1 VKIQDFFQENQQN
14 IASLLDEEE
23 LNKILIKVTQKL
35 SIDQQS
41 RDSKIKK
48 LQEYIKLALLIVDE
62 KSYPFE
68 GAANAMIPLV
78 TNAVLNFA
86 CTAYPPLVQDD
97 QIVKFKVIGNDD
109 GIDWIGADNKPV
121 IDEITKQPKKQNAG
135 AKAAKGKRMA
145 TMMNYQVNE
154 EMPWYKTDLFQYL
167 IVLGTI
173 GTIYKKVFYNSV
185 DDAIIAKF
193 MMPDKLIINENV
205 SSLKNAVIT
214 EILDLSSTEV
224 MENIRNGIFID
235 YDFDWEKEST
245 QIDSVELINPEKEN
259 ELQKQDFRFIN
270 QYTYLDLDNDGFPEP
285 YIITVDLQI
294 SKIVRIIPDY
304 DEENIQYV
312 NNKVSKIERN
322 ETFIDY
328 ILIPSADGGHLGLGF
343 GHLLCNLSNIT
354 NSTVNQM
361 LDAGHLAN
369 KGGGLIG
376 KSLNVRG
383 GRFSMSLGEWKMV
396 DSFGGNIRD
405 SIVPLPVP
413 EVSPTLFSLLG
424 LLIDSAK
431 ETGSLRDVLTGDTAA
446 NMAPTTF
453 MGLLDQGLKQFLAFF
468 KNFHDSEK
476 RSFKLIRKLNSKYL
490 TDEKYAKVLDE
501 KSLDVSAKDDFSD
514 KNCDLVPVADPAS
527 VTSSQKMAQAQ
538 ILQSLMQ
545 DPYYDPIK
553 IRKMWNNAV
562 QIPGL
567 DDAIITPQPQPDAN
581 LIFAQAEDKKAN
593 VKMGDLQLRA
603 MAMDEESIAGKIKNE
618 ENLVNIKV
626 KESQVLKNIS
636 DAIIAEKSHNLK
648 VLTSISDAMTAKIQT
663 DITTD
668 PSAMPQQ
675 ESQQELPQELP
686 PQPEPIPQA

>member
-1 VKIQDFFQENQQN
+1 
-14 IASLLDEEE
+14 
-23 LNKILIKVTQKL
+23 
-35 SIDQQS
+35 
-41 RDSKIKK
+41 
-48 LQEYIKLALLIVDE
+48 
-62 KSYPFE
+62 
-68 GAANAMIPLV
+68 
-78 TNAVLNFA
+78 
-86 CTAYPPLVQDD
+86 
-97 QIVKFKVIGNDD
+97 
-109 GIDWIGADNKPV
+109 
-121 IDEITKQPKKQNAG
+121 
-135 AKAAKGKRMA
+135 
-145 TMMNYQVNE
+145 
-154 EMPWYKTDLFQYL
+154 
-167 IVLGTI
+167 
-173 GTIYKKVFYNSV
+173 
-185 DDAIIAKF
+185 
-193 MMPDKLIINENV
+193 
-205 SSLKNAVIT
+205 
-214 EILDLSSTEV
+214 
-224 MENIRNGIFID
+224 
-235 YDFDWEKEST
+235 
-245 QIDSVELINPEKEN
+245 
-259 ELQKQDFRFIN
+259 
-270 QYTYLDLDNDGFPEP
+270 
-285 YIITVDLQI
+285 
-294 SKIVRIIPDY
+294 
-304 DEENIQYV
+304 
-312 NNKVSKIERN
+312 
-322 ETFIDY
+322 
-328 ILIPSADGGHLGLGF
+328 
-343 GHLLCNLSNIT
+343 
-354 NSTVNQM
+354 M

-686 PQPEPIPQA
+686 PQPEPMPQA